1 MCGGRPLRVRALQRS
16 RRLRHAARVTRRSA
30 GLLLHRRADDGTVQV
45 LLAHMG
51 GPFWARKDDGAWS
64 VPKGELDPG
73 EDPLAAARREFV
85 EELGVAVPD
94 GDVLAL
100 GEVRQ
105 SGGKVVQVWALE
117 ADLDVG
123 LVVPGTF
130 ALEWPP
136 RSGRVQEFAEVDRA
150 EWLDVETARAKLVKG
165 QRVFLDRLLAVL
177 GED

>member
-1 MCGGRPLRVRALQRS
+1 MFGLCKDCFAVD
-16 RRLRHAARVTRRSA
+16 AAVVTRRSA

-51 GPFWARKDDGAWS
+51 GPFWSRKDDGAWS
-64 VPKGELDPG
+64 VPKGEVDPG
-73 EDPLAAARREFV
+73 EEPLAAARREFV
-85 EELGVAVPD
+85 EELGVDVPD
-94 GDVLAL
+94 GDVRAL

-136 RSGRVQEFAEVDRA
+136 RSGRIQEFPEVDRA
-150 EWLDVETARAKLVKG
+150 EWLGVEAARVKLVKG
-165 QRVFLDRLLAVL
+165 QRVFLDRLLTAL
-177 GED
+177 GLA